1 MAFPSPP
8 ARRSIARHGHPRNTN
23 APIAAIMPRTKRT
36 MGAEPPRGLN
46 SRVAMAAASEP
57 STSPMI
63 SGRRYWT
70 MAARCRP
77 SPPATSRSKHATQIP
92 MFAGLPSFCS
102 HTAIRPMTAPTTM
115 MPGVVAKRFFLISYS
130 FPNVL
135 ADTPCIRWLHPERGK
150 RRNALRPPLGCTLR
164 RAAKS
169 SMLFPRPNGQ
179 EEPHTVGSVCL
190 QSVARIQHWY
200 HP

>member
-1 MAFPSPP
+1 MTGKSAPGDDALAVAAAKGIAFFEKERPEPDPRGQAGKAEDGVSVAAGEAEYRAP
-8 ARRSIARHGHPRNTN
+8 RHPRNTN
-23 APIAAIMPRTKRT
+23 APMAAIMPRTKRT

-102 HTAIRPMTAPTTM
+102 HTAISR
-115 MPGVVAKRFFLISYS
+115 
-130 FPNVL
+130 
-135 ADTPCIRWLHPERGK
+135 
-150 RRNALRPPLGCTLR
+150 
-164 RAAKS
+164 
-169 SMLFPRPNGQ
+169 
-179 EEPHTVGSVCL
+179 
-190 QSVARIQHWY
+190 
-200 HP
+200 